1 VEAAQIVAVVAVV
14 IVVLVLVTSLKT
26 VAQGTVAVTTLFG
39 KYRRVLRPGLH
50 LLVPFVE
57 RVQSRPTTQNRSVEL
72 QFQAITQDQ
81 ANVHF
86 AAMLLFAAFDDSE
99 QTIKNIAFKFE
110 STRSF
115 MTALTRSIEGSV
127 RGFVATKKQSEILS
141 LRSEIVAEV
150 KEQLDATLESWGY
163 HLSDLQL
170 NDITFDQVITESM
183 ARVVASNNLKA
194 AATNEGD
201 ALRIKMTKEAEAQ
214 GAAITIAAEAEKTA
228 SQLRGQGVALF
239 REEVAKGLAEAA
251 NAMGA
256 EGVDPALILFSMWT
270 ETIRQMAEQG
280 RGNIFFLDGSPE
292 GMQKSFQQLAGL
304 NMATLG
310 GSVELPPKAP
320 ARRNGPGPLPPP
332 PAGLS
337 PGAGPR

>member
-1 VEAAQIVAVVAVV
+1 MESSTVDAGTVGAIVLAVFAV
-14 IVVLVLVTSLKT
+14 VVLVSSLRT
-26 VAQGTVAVTTLFG
+26 VAQGTVAVTTVFG
-39 KYRRVLRPGLH
+39 KYRRVLRPGLSV
-50 LLVPFVE
+50 LIPFIE
-57 RVQSRPTTQNRSVEL
+57 RIHSRPTTQNRSVEL

-99 QTIKNIAFKFE
+99 TTIKNVAFKFE
-110 STRSF
+110 SKTSF

-127 RGFVATKKQSEILS
+127 RGFVATKKQSEILA

-150 KEQLDATLESWGY
+150 KDQLDTTLESWGY
-163 HLSDLQL
+163 HLIDLQL
-170 NDITFDQVITESM
+170 NDITFDEVITESM

-214 GAAITIAAEAEKTA
+214 GAAITIAAQAEKHA

-239 REEVAKGLAEAA
+239 REEVAQGLAEAA
-251 NAMGA
+251 NRVSA

-280 RGNIFFLDGSPE
+280 QGNVFFLDGSPE
-292 GMQKSFQQLAGL
+292 GMERSFRQLSAM
-304 NMATLG
+304 NMVSLG
-310 GSVELPPKAP
+310 GSL
-320 ARRNGPGPLPPP
+320 PLPPP
-332 PAGLS
+332 AVRPS
-337 PGAGPR
+337 PKG

>member
-1 VEAAQIVAVVAVV
+1 MDAGTIALIAAVGFVL
-14 IVVLVLVTSLKT
+14 VVLFSALRT
-26 VAQGTVAVTTLFG
+26 VAQGTVAVTTIFG
-39 KYRRVLRPGLH
+39 KYRRVLRPGLN
-50 LLVPFVE
+50 LLIPLVE
-57 RVQSRPTTQNRSVEL
+57 RIHSRPTTQNRSVEL

-99 QTIKNIAFKFE
+99 TTIKNVAFKFE
-110 STRSF
+110 SPRSF

-127 RGFVATKKQSEILS
+127 RGFVATMKQSEILS

-150 KEQLDATLESWGY
+150 KQQLDATLESWGY
-163 HLSDLQL
+163 HLIDLQL

-228 SQLRGQGVALF
+228 AQLRGQGVALF
-239 REEVAKGLAEAA
+239 REEVARGLAEAA
-251 NAMGA
+251 NRVSE

-280 RGNIFFLDGSPE
+280 RGNVLFLDGSPD
-292 GMQKSFQQLAGL
+292 GMERSFRQLASM
-304 NMATLG
+304 NMVSLG
-310 GSVELPPKAP
+310 GSL
-320 ARRNGPGPLPPP
+320 PLPPP
-332 PAGLS
+332 PPAG
-337 PGAGPR
+337 

>member
-1 VEAAQIVAVVAVV
+1 MDAGTIALIAVGG
-14 IVVLVLVTSLKT
+14 VVLLVLLSALKT
-26 VAQGTVAVTTLFG
+26 VAQGTVAVTSIFG
-39 KYRRVLRPGLH
+39 KYRRVLRPGLN
-50 LLVPFVE
+50 LLVPLIE
-57 RVQSRPTTQNRSVEL
+57 RVHSRPTTQNRSVEL

-99 QTIKNIAFKFE
+99 TTIKNVAFKFE
-110 STRSF
+110 SPRSF

-127 RGFVATKKQSEILS
+127 RGFVATMKQSEILS

-150 KEQLDATLESWGY
+150 KQQLDATLESWGF
-163 HLSDLQL
+163 HLIDLQL
-170 NDITFDQVITESM
+170 NDITFDKVITESM

-228 SQLRGQGVALF
+228 AQLRGQGVALF
-239 REEVAKGLAEAA
+239 REEVARGLAEAA
-251 NAMGA
+251 NRVSE

-280 RGNIFFLDGSPE
+280 RGNVLFLDGSPD
-292 GMQKSFQQLAGL
+292 GMERTFRQLAAM
-304 NMATLG
+304 NMVSLG
-310 GSVELPPKAP
+310 GSL
-320 ARRNGPGPLPPP
+320 PLPPP
-332 PAGLS
+332 SAPPAS
-337 PGAGPR
+337 

>member
-1 VEAAQIVAVVAVV
+1 MDAGTIALIAVGG
-14 IVVLVLVTSLKT
+14 VVLLVLLSALKT
-26 VAQGTVAVTTLFG
+26 VAQGTVAVTTIFG
-39 KYRRVLRPGLH
+39 KYRRVLRPGLN
-50 LLVPFVE
+50 LLVPLIE
-57 RVQSRPTTQNRSVEL
+57 RVHSRPTTQNRSVEL

-99 QTIKNIAFKFE
+99 TTIKNVAFKFE
-110 STRSF
+110 SPRSF

-127 RGFVATKKQSEILS
+127 RGFVATMKQSEILS

-150 KEQLDATLESWGY
+150 KQQLDATLESWGF
-163 HLSDLQL
+163 HLIDLQL

-228 SQLRGQGVALF
+228 AQLRGQGVALF
-239 REEVAKGLAEAA
+239 REEVARGLAEAA
-251 NAMGA
+251 NRVSE

-280 RGNIFFLDGSPE
+280 RGNVLFLDGSPD
-292 GMQKSFQQLAGL
+292 GMERTFRQLAAM
-304 NMATLG
+304 NMVSLG
-310 GSVELPPKAP
+310 GSL
-320 ARRNGPGPLPPP
+320 PLPPP
-332 PAGLS
+332 PAS
-337 PGAGPR
+337 

>member
-1 VEAAQIVAVVAVV
+1 MDAGTIALIAAAGFVL
-14 IVVLVLVTSLKT
+14 VVLFSALRT
-26 VAQGTVAVTTLFG
+26 VAQGTVAVTTIFG
-39 KYRRVLRPGLH
+39 KYRRVLRPGLNV
-50 LLVPFVE
+50 LIPLIE
-57 RVQSRPTTQNRSVEL
+57 RIHSRPTTQNRSVEL

-99 QTIKNIAFKFE
+99 TTIKNVAFKFE
-110 STRSF
+110 SPRSF

-127 RGFVATKKQSEILS
+127 RGFVATMKQSEILS

-150 KEQLDATLESWGY
+150 KQQLDATLESWGF
-163 HLSDLQL
+163 HLIDLQL

-228 SQLRGQGVALF
+228 AQLRGQGVALF
-239 REEVAKGLAEAA
+239 REEVARGLAEAA
-251 NAMGA
+251 NRVSE

-280 RGNIFFLDGSPE
+280 RGNVLFLDGSPD
-292 GMQKSFQQLAGL
+292 GMERTFRQLAAM
-304 NMATLG
+304 NMVSLG
-310 GSVELPPKAP
+310 GSL
-320 ARRNGPGPLPPP
+320 PLPPP
-332 PAGLS
+332 SAPPAG
-337 PGAGPR
+337 

>member
-1 VEAAQIVAVVAVV
+1 VDVDAGTIALIAAAGFVL
-14 IVVLVLVTSLKT
+14 VVLFSALRT
-26 VAQGTVAVTTLFG
+26 VAQGTVAVTTIFG
-39 KYRRVLRPGLH
+39 KYRRVLRPGLNV
-50 LLVPFVE
+50 LIPLIE
-57 RVQSRPTTQNRSVEL
+57 RIHSRPTTQNRSVEL

-99 QTIKNIAFKFE
+99 TTIKNVAFKFE
-110 STRSF
+110 SPRSF

-127 RGFVATKKQSEILS
+127 RGFVATMKQSEILS

-150 KEQLDATLESWGY
+150 KQQLDATLESWGF
-163 HLSDLQL
+163 HLIDLQL

-228 SQLRGQGVALF
+228 AQLRGQGVALF
-239 REEVAKGLAEAA
+239 REEVARGLAEAA
-251 NAMGA
+251 NRVSAD
-256 EGVDPALILFSMWT
+256 GVDPALILFSMWT

-280 RGNIFFLDGSPE
+280 RGNVLFLDGSPD
-292 GMQKSFQQLAGL
+292 GMERTFRQLAAM
-304 NMATLG
+304 NMVSLG
-310 GSVELPPKAP
+310 GSL
-320 ARRNGPGPLPPP
+320 PLPPP
-332 PAGLS
+332 SAPPAG
-337 PGAGPR
+337 

>member
-1 VEAAQIVAVVAVV
+1 VDVDAGTIALIAAAGFVL
-14 IVVLVLVTSLKT
+14 VVLFSALRT
-26 VAQGTVAVTTLFG
+26 VAQGTVAVTTIFG
-39 KYRRVLRPGLH
+39 KYRRVLRPGLNV
-50 LLVPFVE
+50 LIPLIE
-57 RVQSRPTTQNRSVEL
+57 RIHSRPTTQNRSVEL

-99 QTIKNIAFKFE
+99 TTIKNVAFKFE
-110 STRSF
+110 SPRSF

-127 RGFVATKKQSEILS
+127 RGFVATMKQSEILS

-150 KEQLDATLESWGY
+150 KQQLDATLESWGF
-163 HLSDLQL
+163 HLIDLQL

-228 SQLRGQGVALF
+228 AQLRGQGVALF
-239 REEVAKGLAEAA
+239 REEVARGLAEAA
-251 NAMGA
+251 NRVSE

-280 RGNIFFLDGSPE
+280 RGNVLFLDGSPD
-292 GMQKSFQQLAGL
+292 GMERTFRQLAAM
-304 NMATLG
+304 NMVSLG
-310 GSVELPPKAP
+310 GSL
-320 ARRNGPGPLPPP
+320 PLPPP
-332 PAGLS
+332 SAPPAG
-337 PGAGPR
+337 

>member
-1 VEAAQIVAVVAVV
+1 VDAGTIALIAVGG
-14 IVVLVLVTSLKT
+14 VVLLVLLSALKT
-26 VAQGTVAVTTLFG
+26 VAQGTVAVTTIFG
-39 KYRRVLRPGLH
+39 KYRRVLRPGLN
-50 LLVPFVE
+50 LLVPLIE
-57 RVQSRPTTQNRSVEL
+57 RVHSRPTTQNRSVEL

-99 QTIKNIAFKFE
+99 TTIKNVAFKFE
-110 STRSF
+110 SPRSF

-127 RGFVATKKQSEILS
+127 RGFVATMKQSEILS

-150 KEQLDATLESWGY
+150 KQQLDATLESWGF
-163 HLSDLQL
+163 HLIDLQL

-228 SQLRGQGVALF
+228 AQLRGQGVALF
-239 REEVAKGLAEAA
+239 REEVARGLAEAA
-251 NAMGA
+251 NRVSE

-280 RGNIFFLDGSPE
+280 RGNVLFLDGSPD
-292 GMQKSFQQLAGL
+292 GMERTFRQLAAM
-304 NMATLG
+304 NMVSLG
-310 GSVELPPKAP
+310 GSL
-320 ARRNGPGPLPPP
+320 PLPPP
-332 PAGLS
+332 PAS
-337 PGAGPR
+337 